1 MYEAWKTIILLDI
14 GETYKNYMIS
24 NLGRVKR
31 CYKSG
36 KEKILKP
43 YKDKKGYLTIS
54 LSKNNKSKIFK
65 IHRLVGFA
73 FVEGWFEGATI
84 DHIDTNKENNIWTN
98 LRWTTNK
105 ENSNNE
111 LSKKHCS
118 ESHKGNIFSDEHK
131 RNIGEANKGKHTTKV
146 YCIELN
152 KVFDSIKEA
161 NEIFNISKGNI
172 AYVCNGKAKT
182 AGGYHWMYY
191 EDYLNNPEKA
201 KEIINE
207 GKSNDKKVYCI
218 ELDRVFNS
226 IKEASEELGINRS
239 SIGSVCNG
247 KRKSAEG
254 YHFIF
259 R

>member
-14 GETYKNYMIS
+14 DETYENYMIS

-73 FVEGWFEGATI
+73 FVEGWFEGGTI

-111 LSKKHCS
+111 VSKKH
-118 ESHKGNIFSDEHK
+118 
-131 RNIGEANKGKHTTKV
+131 
-146 YCIELN
+146 
-152 KVFDSIKEA
+152 
-161 NEIFNISKGNI
+161 
-172 AYVCNGKAKT
+172 
-182 AGGYHWMYY
+182 
-191 EDYLNNPEKA
+191 
-201 KEIINE
+201 
-207 GKSNDKKVYCI
+207 
-218 ELDRVFNS
+218 
-226 IKEASEELGINRS
+226 
-239 SIGSVCNG
+239 
-247 KRKSAEG
+247 
-254 YHFIF
+254 
-259 R
+259 